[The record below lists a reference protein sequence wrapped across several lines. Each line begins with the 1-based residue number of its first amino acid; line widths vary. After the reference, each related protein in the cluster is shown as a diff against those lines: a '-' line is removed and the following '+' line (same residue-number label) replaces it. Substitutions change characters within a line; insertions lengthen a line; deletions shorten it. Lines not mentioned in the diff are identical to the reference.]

1 MGELRELLEHADF
14 EELVTLLLYGPDTEN
29 RDMDNYEKEI
39 ENGYTD
45 AFAQVEKILAD
56 EEPDRMDRIRSVFY
70 ALGQSMMIYILKWGL
85 FSAFSCTGPRTR
97 NICNTGKSHF
107 FMGRITVRKM
117 GIESRQWQKS

>member
-29 RDMDNYEKEI
+29 RDMDNYEKGI

-70 ALGQSMMIYILKWGL
+70 DLATIHDDIYFKAGTL
-85 FSAFSCTGPRTR
+85 FGFQLYRSLD
-97 NICNTGKSHF
+97 
-107 FMGRITVRKM
+107 
-117 GIESRQWQKS
+117 QKYL